1 LARAKNRRVS
11 INKLTRTKKQEVIM
25 KLNKSK
31 LAKLVDDAGDFDQLI
46 KSSSSELDYLKG
58 VLKSH
63 AKDNSER
70 ILEGDKFIGK
80 IGTTTTTHVNLSDI
94 FFLLADGDIATF
106 LNLVKPDV
114 KAIRE
119 RCDAVGLSTGKFIRN
134 RKNMFG
140 SISFKEKPK
149 RVRRRNAK

>member
-1 LARAKNRRVS
+1 M
-11 INKLTRTKKQEVIM
+11 KLTKK
-25 KLNKSK
+25 K

-46 KSSSSELDYLKG
+46 KASLSELDYLKS
-58 VLKSH
+58 VLKNH
-63 AKDNSER
+63 AKDNKER
-70 ILEGDKFIGK
+70 TLEGDKFIGK
-80 IGTTTTTHVNLSDI
+80 IGTTTNTHVSLNDV
-94 FFLLADGDIATF
+94 FFLLAGGDIAVF

-119 RCDAVGLSTGKFIRN
+119 RCDFIGLNANKFIRN

-149 RVRRRNAK
+149 RVRRSNAKRAN